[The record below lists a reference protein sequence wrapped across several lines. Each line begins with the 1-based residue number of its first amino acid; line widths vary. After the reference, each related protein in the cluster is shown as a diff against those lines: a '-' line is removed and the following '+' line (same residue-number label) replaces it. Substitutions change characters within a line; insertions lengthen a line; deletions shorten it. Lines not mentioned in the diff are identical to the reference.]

1 MVKLN
6 YEKSFANFF
15 FLQKDPAIEKFGW
28 IRENTDMYFKF
39 KPRTVRN
46 VLIWALLIPGAFL
59 YFIKKTPVGLLP
71 IIISLRMPIYVVNN
85 TVFKFLV
92 LNCLD

>member
-1 MVKLN
+1 MRNHLPIFV
-6 YEKSFANFF
+6 
-15 FLQKDPAIEKFGW
+15 LQKDPAIEKFGW

-59 YFIKKTPVGLLP
+59 YFIKKTPVGLLS
-71 IIISLRMPIYVVNN
+71 IIISLRMPIL
-85 TVFKFLV
+85 FIEAISLCSKQHCF
-92 LNCLD
+92 